1 MSYGKP
7 RNHGC
12 RISDAWTYEGMRTII
27 LQNELLRVVI
37 LADKGSDI
45 VVFRYKPRDLDF
57 LLAMPGSIRN
67 PQSGYQVGA
76 HQGREMM

>member
-1 MSYGKP
+1 
-7 RNHGC
+7 
-12 RISDAWTYEGMRTII
+12 
-27 LQNELLRVVI
+27 VI

-76 HQGREMM
+76 HGGREMM